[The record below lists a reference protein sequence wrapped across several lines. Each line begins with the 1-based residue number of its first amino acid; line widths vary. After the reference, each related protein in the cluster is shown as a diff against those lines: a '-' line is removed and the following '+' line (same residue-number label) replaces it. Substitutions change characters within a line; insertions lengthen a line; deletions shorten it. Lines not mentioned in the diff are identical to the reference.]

1 MVEIERLHHSYWVF
15 NSRIHIDNIVTDY
28 RSDGGIGFKCTV
40 PISNIPISQLNFVT
54 NQIP

>member
-54 NQIP
+54 NLIP